1 MIRFL
6 LCFLGIFLIGLNVC
20 ADDRYNISVSPSDT
34 LSADVINDI
43 HDRLRTPQNRL
54 ELPQLIGEWSV
65 RQSVCLGG
73 SEGIGVGG
81 LCEDDRVQLDGAVQ
95 PSGTYLER
103 TANWDITFKDET
115 QASVLISSNQFN
127 FLFNPGFGYIVPNDT
142 VTWECSLGGGS
153 VLICLGPTNSLTYTL
168 NCPSGSCRLHVMMEA
183 SIESDSRIRFSLGP
197 LDTSLA
203 GAGQNTFGMFNIIE
217 LSRAGL
223 LPTPKYLITERSF
236 EKVNLTWSVDEEG
249 YEGEFEIQRKKN
261 LLDLYTVL
269 GTTFDTSFSDQP
281 ADPGDYWYRV
291 FSIRDEEK
299 STGSNVRKI
308 SYD

>member
-1 MIRFL
+1 
-6 LCFLGIFLIGLNVC
+6 
-20 ADDRYNISVSPSDT
+20 
-34 LSADVINDI
+34 
-43 HDRLRTPQNRL
+43 
-54 ELPQLIGEWSV
+54 
-65 RQSVCLGG
+65 
-73 SEGIGVGG
+73 
-81 LCEDDRVQLDGAVQ
+81 
-95 PSGTYLER
+95 
-103 TANWDITFKDET
+103 
-115 QASVLISSNQFN
+115 
-127 FLFNPGFGYIVPNDT
+127 
-142 VTWECSLGGGS
+142 
-153 VLICLGPTNSLTYTL
+153 
-168 NCPSGSCRLHVMMEA
+168 
-183 SIESDSRIRFSLGP
+183 
-197 LDTSLA
+197 
-203 GAGQNTFGMFNIIE
+203 MFNIIE
-217 LSRAGL
+217 LNRAGL